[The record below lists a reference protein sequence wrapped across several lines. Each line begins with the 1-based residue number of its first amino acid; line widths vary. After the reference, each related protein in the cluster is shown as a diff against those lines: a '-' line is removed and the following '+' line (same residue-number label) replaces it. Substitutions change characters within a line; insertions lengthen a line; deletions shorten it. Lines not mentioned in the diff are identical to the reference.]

1 MKIFTTVK
9 RKLKRVAA
17 AGLAGAILV
26 TSLTGCGKKDK
37 TEDGVT
43 TINVGVITAGDKTSF
58 VDDKGKLTGYEIELM
73 RKIDEFFPFMK

>member
-1 MKIFTTVK
+1 MIKKTAFRKKVK
-9 RKLKRVAA
+9 RAIVSAH
-17 AGLAGAILV
+17 AGAVLL
-26 TSLTGCGKKDK
+26 TSLAGCGKKDK

-73 RKIDEFFPFMK
+73 RKIDEV